1 MIIYCVNDGAVMEA
15 WAQDL
20 GADRSNLITLMGDPS
35 GAFTRSLDVLLT
47 APGPNG
53 KGLHGRCKRFAMYL
67 VDGVV
72 KIFRIAE
79 VRETAPR
86 CIPRRA
92 ASAREGALGV
102 SSAWPMRGRR
112 KMIRRATTG
121 RT

>member
-15 WAQDL
+15 WAKDL

-35 GAFTRSLDVLLT
+35 GAFTRSLDVSLT

-79 VRETAPR
+79 VRETALR
-86 CIPRRA
+86 CIPHRT
-92 ASAREGALGV
+92 ASAREP
-102 SSAWPMRGRR
+102 SA
-112 KMIRRATTG
+112 
-121 RT
+121 